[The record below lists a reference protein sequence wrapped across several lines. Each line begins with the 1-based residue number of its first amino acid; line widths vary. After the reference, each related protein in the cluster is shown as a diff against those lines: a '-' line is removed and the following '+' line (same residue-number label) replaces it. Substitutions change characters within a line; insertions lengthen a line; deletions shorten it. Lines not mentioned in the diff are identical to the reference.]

1 MSRSPLPLTLK
12 KDKKSRPEIRGGF
25 IRMSLKQKVL
35 YGEFRVN

>member
-35 YGEFRVN
+35 YKEFRVN

>member
-12 KDKKSRPEIRGGF
+12 KDKKSRPEIQGGF
-25 IRMSLKQKVL
+25 FRMLLKQKVL